1 MNPILSQLLERLTLE
16 LGAVVA
22 KQIVSNIA
30 IMVEKHP
37 ELVLAGVLL
46 CIAYCMHKH
55 EQQKNLLR

>member
-37 ELVLAGVLL
+37 ELVVAGVLL
-46 CIAYCMHKH
+46 GIAYCMYKH
-55 EQQKNLLR
+55 EQQQNLLR